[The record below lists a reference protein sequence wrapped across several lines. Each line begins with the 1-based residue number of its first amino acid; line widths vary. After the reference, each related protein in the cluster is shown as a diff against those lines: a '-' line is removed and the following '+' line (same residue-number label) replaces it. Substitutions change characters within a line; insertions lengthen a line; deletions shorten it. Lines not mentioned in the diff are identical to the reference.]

1 MRIAE
6 PGAVAEHILL
16 LGSRQ
21 VASYLV
27 QGDVYAWVGG
37 GTAWGVSRLEEQLDR
52 FRIDRSRIRYLV
64 VSHAHHDHCGAVP
77 YLLRKHPWIEVV
89 ASSYG
94 AEILRKEKPVRLM
107 RDLNARTL
115 DRLGRGHD
123 HGGIPLDFDEIP
135 VAHPMSDG
143 GELPLGRGLTM
154 RFFATPGHSRC
165 SMAAYVPELQ
175 ALFPGD
181 SIPYPESGRTDL
193 TVTANHDFSDYLA
206 SLEKLA
212 TLPIE
217 IVGYEHGG
225 AITGEDARG
234 IIGRG
239 QEAARRQR
247 DRIRDRFRE
256 LGDLDALVAELA
268 GKYQTLELFQLV
280 PGEAMRA
287 IVRRMVQSAL
297 ERPMSANG

>member
-1 MRIAE
+1 
-6 PGAVAEHILL
+6 
-16 LGSRQ
+16 
-21 VASYLV
+21 
-27 QGDVYAWVGG
+27 
-37 GTAWGVSRLEEQLDR
+37 LDR

-77 YLLRKHPWIEVV
+77 YLLRKHPWIEIV
-89 ASSYG
+89 ASAYA

-107 RDLNARTL
+107 KDLNARTL
-115 DRLGRGHD
+115 ERLGRGPD
-123 HGGIPLDFDEIP
+123 HGGIPLDFTEIP
-135 VAHPMSDG
+135 VAHPMDDG
-143 GELPLGRGLTM
+143 AELPLGRGLTM
-154 RFFATPGHSRC
+154 RFFDTPGHSRC
-165 SMAAYVPELQ
+165 SMSAYVPQLQ

-181 SIPYPESGRTDL
+181 SVPYPEPGRTEL
-193 TVTANHDFSDYLA
+193 TVTANHDFSDYLT

-225 AITGEDARG
+225 ALTGPDARG

-297 ERPMSANG
+297 ERPMGAHG